1 MDLPSDL
8 NDLLLTVLY
17 GLGILVGLLWLALP
31 FAVFGIKRRLDRIAE
46 QQRELIDLQRALTT
60 VFARQDAAALRGEL
74 RPEPRGEGRREP
86 ALSLRPEGGR
96 ATRAE
101 PRFLDLGD

>member
-1 MDLPSDL
+1 VSLPSDL

-46 QQRELIDLQRALTT
+46 QQRELIDLQRSLTT

-74 RPEPRGEGRREP
+74 PAVARPEGRREP
-86 ALSLRPEGGR
+86 GLSLRPEGGR
-96 ATRAE
+96 SGRTE